1 MISESIT
8 PWGPPISG
16 DSLNVNR
23 EKSTAIAV
31 LNSISAIACAQRTY
45 QPGSHVLAAND
56 IMESLNATNAWQHLL
71 LCNHRTFTSSGPTWP
86 TQLRGP
92 SLKGRKVLY
101 GELPAG

>member
-16 DSLNVNR
+16 ASLNVNR

-31 LNSISAIACAQRTY
+31 LNSISAIAYAQRKY
-45 QPGSHVLAAND
+45 QPGSHVLAADD

-71 LCNHRTFTSSGPTWP
+71 LCNYKPLSSFQRLP
-86 TQLRGP
+86 
-92 SLKGRKVLY
+92 GRHSC
-101 GELPAG
+101 EARH